1 MNTTAVGRERTA
13 AEWQH
18 ARRLYVF
25 YAALF
30 ARYSLTLDPCQELA
44 SPLEPEDPTTRE
56 RVQQWLTRT
65 QARIEVHQLR
75 LFLQTTEMCSEETM
89 RALCIQQL
97 KSPARTG
104 AERDKIE
111 FLLVQYLAQFG
122 PRDFETREVTF
133 KEVEQVL
140 QPVVP
145 TPGTLHPPA
154 PLALLEEVVRAL
166 REITTMRDLLK
177 SRILDRARQ
186 VKASPNVDYA
196 DQAVL
201 VALTR
206 FNYLLRRGFFQL
218 LQSELYVVQESLL
231 KLEARGIREVDCS
244 AAVGLS
250 ARQPLHALRQICQDW
265 KKPFRE
271 AYSAGAPFQQIA
283 EIRAAVEKTL
293 GGPPSAVRM
302 VRILVD
308 VEEAVETIAAQI
320 RDLGPKAA
328 KALTVVVGAAK
339 VVLPSWE
346 AAAFEQKDAA
356 ASVLRRAAGARA
368 LLMSAA
374 ERRRSGGPREELKA
388 AVAKVEKEIADI
400 QARIAEAAKGA
411 DVDAAF
417 NLSASCKRLLTTL
430 DEAKKLSM

>member
-1 MNTTAVGRERTA
+1 METAAVARERTA

-30 ARYSLTLDPCQELA
+30 ARYSLPLDPCQELA
-44 SPLEPEDPTTRE
+44 STVEPDDPASRQ
-56 RVQQWLTRT
+56 RVQQWLMKT
-65 QARIEVHQLR
+65 QARIEIHQLR
-75 LFLQTTEMCSEETM
+75 LFLQSSEMGSEETL
-89 RALCIQQL
+89 RGLVIQQL
-97 KSPARTG
+97 KAPARTD
-104 AERDKIE
+104 AERDKVE

-122 PRDFETREVTF
+122 PPDLETRDVTF
-133 KEVEQVL
+133 PEVQQAL
-140 QPVVP
+140 QPVIP
-145 TPGTLHPPA
+145 TQAALHPPA
-154 PLALLEEVVRAL
+154 ALALLEEVVRAL
-166 REITTMRDLLK
+166 REITHMRDLLK

-186 VKASPNVDYA
+186 IKSSPAADYG
-196 DQAVL
+196 DQTVLIAV
-201 VALTR
+201 TR

-218 LQSELYVVQESLL
+218 LQAELYNVQDGLL
-231 KLEARGIREVDCS
+231 KLEARGIKEVDCS
-244 AAVGLS
+244 AAIGLS

-271 AYSAGAPFQQIA
+271 AYSAGASFHQIA
-283 EIRAAVEKTL
+283 EIRAAVEKAL
-293 GGPPSAVRM
+293 GGPSSAVRM

-308 VEEAVETIAAQI
+308 VEEAVETIAAQL
-320 RDLGPKAA
+320 RDLGLKAA
-328 KALTVVVGAAK
+328 KAVTVIVGAAK

-346 AAAFEQKDAA
+346 AAAFEQRDDAA
-356 ASVLRRAAGARA
+356 AALRRAAGARA

-388 AVAKVEKEIADI
+388 AVAKVEQETAAI
-400 QARIAEAAKGA
+400 QARVAEAKQAA

-417 NLSASCKRLLTTL
+417 NLAASYKRLLTAL